1 MGAMGQAMLTD
12 YCAVTVTAA
21 IMIAIALLTRR
32 KRERELGI
40 GETLRM
46 ICVWV
51 AGVACLIAPAFQSGV
66 TLTQGL
72 LVSALIAIAELSSL

>member
-12 YCAVTVTAA
+12 YAAATGVCALLVAL
-21 IMIAIALLTRR
+21 ALLTRK
-32 KRERELGI
+32 KRQRELGI

-46 ICVWV
+46 IAVWV
-51 AGVACLIAPAFQSGV
+51 AAMLCLIAPALHPQA

-72 LVSALIAIAELSSL
+72 LLAALVAITELASL

>member
-1 MGAMGQAMLTD
+1 MGALGQAMLTD
-12 YCAVTVTAA
+12 YAA
-21 IMIAIALLTRR
+21 ATGVATIMLALAFLTRK
-32 KRERELGI
+32 KRERELDI

-51 AGVACLIAPAFQSGV
+51 AAVACLITPAFQSGV

-72 LVSALIAIAELSSL
+72 LMAMLIAVTELSSL